1 MSSSNMFQGIVASD
15 AEAEITG
22 DFRAGAKAL
31 SPLLPP
37 TVYIRLAKDASR
49 EMPKRSG
56 GPQPPLDPGQ
66 GKIPD
71 QLKNTQDIGRIP
83 FLNKGVFFLKEHYA
97 ICWLYKTI
105 AGVAVTTQVIT
116 LRL

>member
-15 AEAEITG
+15 AEAEIAG
-22 DFRAGAKAL
+22 DFRVGAKAL

-83 FLNKGVFFLKEHYA
+83 FLNKGVFFKR
-97 ICWLYKTI
+97 
-105 AGVAVTTQVIT
+105 T
-116 LRL
+116 LCHLLTVQNYSWGGCDDPGDNS